1 MSLFKTSAWI
11 AAFFG
16 ATSLMAMAGSLP
28 RGVYKLS
35 ELEQAKSAA
44 KIKGEPLIFVCTEM
58 NSTCGLCRAAT
69 EDIFKSFRSRGTLIV
84 FDSKT
89 DQLSDA
95 PEVVGKMYRN
105 PFIGK
110 TIPVVIVTTAD
121 GAKEIKGYSYAQLDD
136 GEAAKAARDLRK
148 TLEAAAMTA
157 GGVAEA
163 GGTTTD
169 AKPELLAEAQTW
181 QNADGK
187 AITAAVKKV
196 DESSVTF
203 VLPGGKTVDY
213 PLAKL
218 SAASR
223 EKLLGLKE

>member
-1 MSLFKTSAWI
+1 
-11 AAFFG
+11 
-16 ATSLMAMAGSLP
+16 MAMAGSLP

-35 ELEQAKSAA
+35 ELEQAKSDA
-44 KIKGEPLIFVCTEM
+44 KSKGGPLIFVYTDL

-69 EDIFKSFRSRGTLIV
+69 EDIFKSFRSKGTLV
-84 FDSKT
+84 LFESKS

-95 PEVVGKMYRN
+95 PEVVGQMRRK
-105 PFIGK
+105 PFMGN
-110 TIPVVIVTTAD
+110 TIPMVMVTTAD
-121 GAKEIKGYSYAQLDD
+121 GSKEIKGYAYVQLDD

-148 TLEAAAMTA
+148 TLEAAAVTA
-157 GGVAEA
+157 GGEGEA

-169 AKPELLAEAQTW
+169 TKPELLAEAQTW

-203 VLPGGKTVDY
+203 VLPDGKTVDY

-223 EKLLGLKE
+223 GKLLGLKE

>member
-1 MSLFKTSAWI
+1 
-11 AAFFG
+11 
-16 ATSLMAMAGSLP
+16 MAMAGSLP
-28 RGVYKLS
+28 KGVYKLS
-35 ELEQAKSAA
+35 ELEQAKSVA

-110 TIPVVIVTTAD
+110 TIPIVIVTTAD
-121 GAKEIKGYSYAQLDD
+121 GAKEIKGYSYVQLDD
-136 GEAAKAARDLRK
+136 GEASKAARDLRK
-148 TLEAAAMTA
+148 TLEAVAVTA
-157 GGVAEA
+157 GGEGKAEA
-163 GGTTTD
+163 GETTTD

-181 QNADGK
+181 ENADGK

-196 DESSVTF
+196 DESSATF
-203 VLPGGKTVDY
+203 VLTSGKTVDY